1 MKRKFVKVMFFGALA
16 LSTVT
21 YVGCKDYDDDVK
33 GLQEQ
38 IDNINNKGADVTTEA
53 MTAAIKS
60 AVAGLQ
66 SQLDAIASKADK
78 TALDELKKTVSE
90 MQTALGGKAD
100 ATKLAELQTKLDE
113 AITKVDAS
121 IETSIRDAK
130 EKLQTKIDELE
141 AKLEKADA
149 DAAEQVAKDLADA
162 KQEMQTLGNANA
174 DQIKI
179 LFEKI
184 DGLEGINAKIEAL
197 QEADKKF
204 VSIDQLNE
212 YMNSDAVKNYVDAAL
227 VDYLTSAQVTDKVN
241 AVKTYVDGVFKTGMM
256 AEIQKD
262 YLNLGT
268 YHKDMEELNEKIKDY
283 VSKEDATY
291 KKVFTDIQSLTDYQ
305 DQTIKALVK
314 ALADNN
320 TIEQAN
326 KIAGALTDISTLK
339 EDVALCAKTS
349 DLNAYV
355 KSGDDLNNAIDE
367 HLNSKFEAY
376 DADITTIKNRLLALE
391 IDVDGLKSMVQSVT
405 FIPSSADGK
414 VSFYSYYVIPE
425 GKTEVKD
432 RVLVASNNTVVVK
445 FRVSPISAAEKFFE
459 NYTAT
464 FDGQAFTRA
473 TNIFKGEGKVE
484 NKDEGI
490 ISFVLSTQTEL
501 SHAVCLNVVSKK
513 SVPENAETVDKGT
526 DYFTDINSDYF
537 PVIVTTKTIKSLEVV
552 SDNSAVT
559 DIYWDNPKSTIDY
572 KEGYAL
578 KAKFKEDGQSDP
590 ATTLDDTAIDL
601 SKFGKPVYDFNVKSE
616 SGTDAGGNPTTI
628 TTIENGG
635 GAYKIEDGVLSL
647 VKYNDETASNGKKAK
662 VVATV
667 TVRDGSNVLKT
678 FKSEPYAEVTAIKY
692 AVKSQD
698 VTDFTV
704 AFNGKED
711 QTLPVVLNYQ
721 ALGITS
727 VIYEKLP
734 QANFNFGATT
744 GIRFAFKEG
753 TKKNELVVLIPK
765 GTKADTYAN
774 VGAILD
780 VKVSDTQNFTLNL
793 KKVTVTLDKDAY
805 KLTWNKNVVTVD
817 PSSEFAGSVSLMPI
831 FTSDAVGFESNLATL
846 FSNYADIAEKAEKV
860 GASIEFSLKNV
871 ITGVAIEGNKLK
883 ISNAYKNASNAGIV
897 VDAKVKAK
905 DYELAANTMSA
916 TFSLTGVTTAWE
928 KPTANI
934 IKIGS
939 DNYSG
944 SFPLAKGAKWT
955 CGGKTMWENG
965 APSKASDNTILLSV
979 LGLEAPVY
987 TITED
992 DKQYVEID
1000 ETGNLTVN
1008 TSLGIAIVRNIT
1020 VTITAESRWGTITD
1034 YAGNKTVTVKIDM
1047 NKESSAIAD

>member
-53 MTAAIKS
+53 MNAAINS

-90 MQTALGGKAD
+90 MQTALGNKAD
-100 ATKLAELQTKLDE
+100 AAKLAELQKKLDE
-113 AITKVDAS
+113 AIAKVDAS
-121 IETSIRDAK
+121 IETSVAEAK
-130 EKLQTKIDELE
+130 KALQAKIDELE
-141 AKLEKADA
+141 AKLEQADV
-149 DAAEQVAKDLADA
+149 DAAKQVAKDLADA
-162 KQEMQTLGNANA
+162 KKEMQELSRANG

-212 YMNSDAVKNYVDAAL
+212 YMNSDAVKDYVEAAL
-227 VDYLTSAQVTDKVN
+227 VDYLTSAEVTDKVN
-241 AVKTYVDGVFKTGMM
+241 AVRTYVDGVFRTKMM
-256 AEIQKD
+256 AEISQK
-262 YLNLGT
+262 YLSLET
-268 YHKDMEELNEKIKDY
+268 YNKDMEDLNEKIKNY
-283 VSKEDATY
+283 VSTEDATY
-291 KKVFTDIQSLTDYQ
+291 KKIFTDIQTLTDYQ

-314 ALADNN
+314 ELADNK

-326 KIAGALTDISTLK
+326 KVAGALEDIQTLIGN
-339 EDVALCAKTS
+339 VALCAKTS
-349 DLNAYV
+349 DLAAYV
-355 KSGDDLNNAIDE
+355 KSNDLNDAIDT
-367 HLNSKFEAY
+367 HLTSQFEAY
-376 DADITTIKNRLLALE
+376 DAEITTIKKRLLALE

-425 GKTEVKD
+425 GKTDK
-432 RVLVASNNTVVVK
+432 VLVASNNKVVVK

-464 FDGQAFTRA
+464 FDGQEFTR
-473 TNIFKGEGKVE
+473 TIDIFKGEGKVE

-490 ISFVLSTQTEL
+490 ISFVLSTQTES

-537 PVIVTTKTIKSLEVV
+537 PVIVTTKTIESLEVV
-552 SDNSAVT
+552 SDNSAV
-559 DIYWDNPKSTIDY
+559 DNIYWNNSSSKIDY

-578 KAKFKEDGQSDP
+578 KAKFVGDAPTVP
-590 ATTLDDTAIDL
+590 ATVLTSDENPVDL
-601 SKFGKPVYDFNVKSE
+601 SKFGNPVYDFNEIPAVNE
-616 SGTDAGGNPTTI
+616 GDDP
-628 TTIENGG
+628 TIENED

-647 VKYNDETASNGKKAK
+647 VRYEDASANKKAK

-667 TVRDGSNVLKT
+667 TIKDGDKVLKV
-678 FKSEPYAEVTAIKY
+678 FKSTPYKEVKATGY
-692 AVKSQD
+692 APKAQD
-698 VTDFTV
+698 VTDVTV
-704 AFNGKED
+704 AFNGKAD
-711 QTLPVVLNYQ
+711 QTSAVTLDYS
-721 ALGITS
+721 ALGITKAQ
-727 VIYEKLP
+727 YEKLP
-734 QANFNFGATT
+734 QANFDFKTTT

-753 TKKNELVVLIPK
+753 TTKNELVVLIPK
-765 GTKADTYAN
+765 GTKEGVNAE
-774 VGAILD
+774 VGAVLN
-780 VKVSDTQNFTLNL
+780 VKVFEIQKFTLNL
-793 KKVTVTLDKDAY
+793 KKVTVTLDKNAY
-805 KLTWNKNVVTVD
+805 KLTWNENVVTT
-817 PSSEFAGSVSLMPI
+817 SSLIAGSVSLMPQ
-831 FTSDAVGFESNLATL
+831 FTNDAVGFESNLATL
-846 FSNYADIAEKAEKV
+846 FENYAAIAESAEKV
-860 GASIEFSLKNV
+860 GASIEFSLKNK
-871 ITGVAIEGNKLK
+871 ITGVTIEGNKLK
-883 ISNAYKNASNAGIV
+883 ITNAYENTSAEDIV
-897 VDAKVKAK
+897 VEAKVIAKSADNK
-905 DYELAANTMSA
+905 DYALAENTMSA
-916 TFSLTGVTTAWE
+916 TFSLTGVTTTWVWDNT
-928 KPTANI
+928 TAKSI

-939 DNYSG
+939 DNYTE
-944 SFPLAKGAKWT
+944 SFPLAKGIKWT

-965 APSKASDNTILLSV
+965 TASKASATTILLSV

-1000 ETGNLTVN
+1000 KTGNLKVKT
-1008 TSLGIAIVRNIT
+1008 LGTAIVRNIT
-1020 VTITAESRWGTITD
+1020 VTITAESRWGTIVD
-1034 YAGNKTVTVKIDM
+1034 YANNKTVTVKIDM
-1047 NKESSAIAD
+1047 NKESSAIN